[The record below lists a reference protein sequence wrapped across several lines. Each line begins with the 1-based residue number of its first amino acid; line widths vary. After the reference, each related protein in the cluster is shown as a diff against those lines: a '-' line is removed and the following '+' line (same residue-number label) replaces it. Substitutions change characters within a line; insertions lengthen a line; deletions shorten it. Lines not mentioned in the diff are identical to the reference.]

1 MHLTQK
7 ARLINELEILFA
19 LRLVEVFS
27 PLRAACRKIG
37 LDEVVRVIDEK
48 GIDMSREINIILEKY
63 DVGTNHDWLVK
74 DLRESLY
81 ESEINFDDLP
91 VDL

>member
-1 MHLTQK
+1 MNLTQK
-7 ARLINELEILFA
+7 DRLINELEILFA

-27 PLRAACRKIG
+27 PLREACRKIG
-37 LDEVVRVIDEK
+37 LDDVVRIIDEK

-63 DVGTNHDWLVK
+63 DIGTNHDWLVK
-74 DLRESLY
+74 DLLESLN
-81 ESEINFDDLP
+81 ESDENFDDLP

>member
-7 ARLINELEILFA
+7 ERLINELEVLIA

-27 PLRAACRKIG
+27 PLREACRKIG
-37 LDEVVRVIDEK
+37 LDEVVRIIDEK

-63 DVGTNHDWLVK
+63 DIGTNHDWHDKELV
-74 DLRESLY
+74 ESLN
-81 ESEINFDDLP
+81 ESDIDFDDLP